1 MIWPIILHRFEFVY
15 CVSVRIRYQD
25 PNSVYSRYTDQNP

>member
-1 MIWPIILHRFEFVY
+1 MIWPIILHNLEFVY

-25 PNSVYSRYTDQNP
+25 QNSVYSRYTDQNP